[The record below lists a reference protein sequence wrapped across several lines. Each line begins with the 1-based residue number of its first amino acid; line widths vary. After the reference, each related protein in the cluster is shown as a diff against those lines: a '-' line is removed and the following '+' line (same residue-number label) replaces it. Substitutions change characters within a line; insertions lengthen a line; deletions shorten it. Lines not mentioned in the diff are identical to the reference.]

1 MARYECSKIGREL
14 ASPVPT
20 GTASYLRGVI
30 MRVVIQRVNRASVEV
45 EGTIVGQIGKGI
57 LAYVGIEKGD
67 TEKEIAFMAEK
78 ILNLRIFPDEEYK
91 MNLCVKDVGGAI
103 LSISQFTLASY
114 IKKGRRPDFTNAED
128 PAKAEELYNK
138 FNDILSREIKVEK
151 GVFGAMMV
159 IESVNNG
166 PVTFIIEK
174 KYN

>member
-1 MARYECSKIGREL
+1 
-14 ASPVPT
+14 
-20 GTASYLRGVI
+20 

-45 EGTIVGQIGKGI
+45 EGTIVGKIGKGI

-91 MNLCVKDVGGAI
+91 MNLCIKDVGGAI

-114 IKKGRRPDFTNAED
+114 IKKGRRPDFINAEE

-138 FNDILSREIKVEK
+138 FNDILSRETKVEK